1 MKVLVYGWYHQGNIG
16 DDLFIQAYQY
26 LFPNLQFTFTEVIS
40 VDTLQDIGAV
50 FFGGGSF
57 LLDRPRIDD
66 EALLLLKTKKIF
78 YLGVGVEGVIHSL
91 HLELMSQALLIAT
104 RSPDQVERLKSI
116 NPRVLLIPDLV
127 YCLQPQVAT
136 VAATNKSVLFLP
148 NVSVL
153 PHASDPYWKHA
164 AWAHFKSECSQFLD
178 WLLHNGCQVNLFAM
192 CRAAE
197 LDDNWPA
204 VELIGHMDKRSS
216 RHIIQPRPT
225 PIQQITALFS
235 QYETIITQRFH
246 GIVLSEMIGS
256 RYISIHHHDKLK
268 PSQSNA
274 GQFLS
279 YYNVSKHTLIESFKQ
294 TRLNSDRILPLDTHI
309 FETLV
314 QEVLRL
320 L

>member
-1 MKVLVYGWYHQGNIG
+1 MKVLVYGWYHQANIG
-16 DDLFIQAYQY
+16 DDLFVEAFQY
-26 LFPNLQFTFTEVIS
+26 LFPNIQFTFTEIIS
-40 VDTLQDIGAV
+40 VDALQDVGAV

-66 EALLLLKTKKIF
+66 EALSLLKTKKIF
-78 YLGVGVEGVIHSL
+78 YLGVGVEGVIHPI
-91 HLELMSQALLIAT
+91 HLQLMSQALLIAT
-104 RSPDQVERLKSI
+104 RSSDQVERLKSI
-116 NPRVLLIPDLV
+116 NPRVRLIPDLV
-127 YCLQPQVAT
+127 YCLQSQVIT
-136 VAATNKSVLFLP
+136 AAVPNKSVLFLP

-153 PHASDPYWKHA
+153 PHSSEPHWKHM

-178 WLLHNGCQVNLFAM
+178 WLIGNGYQVNLFAM

-204 VELIGHMDKRSS
+204 VELVSHMDKRNSQY
-216 RHIIQPRPT
+216 IIQPRPAS
-225 PIQQITALFS
+225 IQQITTLFS

-246 GIVLSEMIGS
+246 GIVLAEMIGC

-268 PSQSNA
+268 PSQFNA

-279 YYNVSKHTLIESFKQ
+279 YYNVSKHTLIEAFKQ
-294 TRLNSDRILPLDTHI
+294 TRLNSDRILPIETNI
-309 FETLV
+309 FEALV